1 VGNFRAIS
9 PQHAYDDIIAEAA
22 ATHGLDPSLIRAVM
36 RAESAFHLYVV
47 SNAGAQGLMQL
58 MPELSDELG
67 VIDPFDPTQN
77 VIAGARY
84 LKWLLDRHHGN
95 LDLAIAAYNAG
106 PRAVARYKSIP
117 PFRETRRYVKN
128 VKQYL
133 ADAREREGD

>member
-1 VGNFRAIS
+1 MTTEVPRPCQCPDGWPRLF
-9 PQHAYDDIIAEAA
+9 
-22 ATHGLDPSLIRAVM
+22 T
-36 RAESAFHLYVV
+36 
-47 SNAGAQGLMQL
+47 
-58 MPELSDELG
+58 
-67 VIDPFDPTQN
+67 

-106 PRAVARYKSIP
+106 PGAVARYKSIP